1 VNHPDEKLQVR
12 SHTSV
17 AVNPRVLSY
26 GTADAVLTL
35 PRPLQSPPITGRLKF
50 FVGEL
55 TGVLFIIISTL
66 FIFLVPAAL
75 AGQGA
80 LKATMN
86 RLIKRTLD
94 VIGGV
99 VGLVLVAPLM
109 LLVGAAIKLDSPGPV
124 FYTQLRVGVNRRKTD
139 RRYCRRI
146 GVVEMRQ
153 RDRRREDYLGRPFQI
168 VKFRTMVQ
176 DAEKHTGPVWAT
188 RDDTRVTR
196 VGRVLRKTRLDEVP
210 QFWSVLKGDMSLV
223 GPRPERPIFVRQ
235 LSERVEDYHRRLEV
249 KPGLTGLAQVE
260 NGYDSSVSSVTDK
273 VRFDIKY
280 ISSWSF
286 WTDLRIL
293 FKTVVVVVT
302 GKGAC

>member
-1 VNHPDEKLQVR
+1 MNHPNEKLQIR

-17 AVNPRVLSY
+17 AVNPGILRY
-26 GTADAVLTL
+26 GTADSVLTL
-35 PRPLQSPPITGRLKF
+35 PRPLQTHPITGRLKF
-50 FVGEL
+50 FVGEF
-55 TGVLFIIISTL
+55 TGILFIVLSTL
-66 FIFLVPAAL
+66 FIFLVPAEL

-94 VIGGV
+94 VIGAM
-99 VGLVLVAPLM
+99 VGLVLVAPIM
-109 LLVGAAIKLDSPGPV
+109 LLVGAAIKLDSPGSV

-139 RRYCRRI
+139 RRYCQRI
-146 GVVEMRQ
+146 GVAELRQ
-153 RDRRREDYLGRPFQI
+153 RERRREDYLGRPFQI
-168 VKFRTMVQ
+168 IKFRTMVQ
-176 DAEKHTGPVWAT
+176 DAEKHTGPIWAT
-188 RDDTRVTR
+188 RNDTRVTR

-223 GPRPERPIFVRQ
+223 GPRPERPVFVRQ